1 MAEEDKRALI
11 ALLELGKK
19 TKTLTIEDADDPKK
33 NIEIKIRKLS
43 FGEEQNIATL
53 TGEMAQRGTPEESC
67 QREYAKQV
75 AVTGTV
81 EPKFDELIINDIPF
95 PVVGK
100 IARAILNFSSGLE
113 KNS

>member
-1 MAEEDKRALI
+1 MAEENNRALI
-11 ALLELGKK
+11 ALLELGKQ
-19 TKTLTIEDADDPKK
+19 TKILTVEDPDEPKK
-33 NIEIKIRKLS
+33 NIDIKIRKLS
-43 FGEEQNIATL
+43 FGEEQSIATL
-53 TGEMAQRGTPEESC
+53 TGEMAQRGVPEESC

-100 IARAILNFSSGLE
+100 IARAILDFSSGLE